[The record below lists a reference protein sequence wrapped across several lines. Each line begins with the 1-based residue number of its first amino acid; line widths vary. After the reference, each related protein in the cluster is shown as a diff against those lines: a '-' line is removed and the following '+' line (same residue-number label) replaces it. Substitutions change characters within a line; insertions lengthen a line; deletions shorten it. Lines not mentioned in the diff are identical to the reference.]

1 MTELRK
7 FQKQFVKGALA
18 PGVDVSALSI
28 PRGNGKSWLAAH
40 LLTRALTPGD
50 DLHVPGSEYLL
61 CAASLE
67 QARLCYRF
75 IRADLEPT
83 GAYRFIDSTT
93 RLGIVHKDSNTRL
106 RVLSSN
112 GKTAMGIL
120 GCPLLVA
127 DEPGSWEVGG
137 GGLMYDA
144 IVTALGKPDSP
155 MKVIFIGTLAPS
167 TSGWWHDMIAD
178 GTKPTIFVQSLQGDV
193 AKWDKWAEI
202 RRCNPLTAVSPE
214 FRKRLRVERDEAR
227 IDTRLKARFQS
238 YRLNLPSGDESTV
251 LLTTVDFDKV
261 TAREV
266 PERSGR
272 PIVGIDL
279 GGGRAWSAAVALWPN
294 GRVTAREVP
303 ERSGRPIVGIDLGGG
318 RAWSAAVALWPNG
331 RVEAKAVAP
340 GIPGLDEQ
348 ERRDRQPP
356 GTYTRLYAEGSLMV
370 AEGLRVQPPAQVWQM
385 VKETW
390 GKPQV
395 IVCDRF
401 RLPELQDAVKHGA
414 RMEPR
419 IARWSDAAFDI
430 RALRQQALDGPLSV
444 DKDSRALLA
453 TSLSTSIVKS
463 DDQGNTRLVKSASNN
478 TSRDDVAQAL
488 VLASGA
494 LARKPKRTGVRS
506 LGLA

>member
-1 MTELRK
+1 MTELRT
-7 FQKQFVKGALA
+7 FQKRFIRGALA

-50 DLHVPGSEYLL
+50 DLHVSGSEYLL

-75 IRADLEPT
+75 IRAAIEPT
-83 GAYRFIDSTT
+83 GSYRFIDSTT
-93 RLGIVHKDSNTRL
+93 RLGIVHLESNTRL

-112 GKTAMGIL
+112 GKTAMGIV
-120 GCPLLVA
+120 GTPLLVA
-127 DEPGSWEVGG
+127 DEPGSWEVTGG
-137 GGLMYDA
+137 TLMFDA

-167 TSGWWHDMIAD
+167 TSGWWHDLIAD
-178 GTKPTIFVQSLQGDV
+178 GSTPTTYVQALQGSAD
-193 AKWDKWAEI
+193 KWDQWSEI

-214 FRKRLRVERDEAR
+214 FRKRLKTERDEAR

-238 YRLNLPSGDESTV
+238 FRLNLPSGDESTV

-294 GRVTAREVP
+294 GRVECR
-303 ERSGRPIVGIDLGGG
+303 
-318 RAWSAAVALWPNG
+318 
-331 RVEAKAVAP
+331 AVAP
-340 GIPGLDEQ
+340 GIPDLGEQ

-356 GTYTRLYAEGSLMV
+356 GTYTSLYADGSLMV

-385 VKETW
+385 VKEAW
-390 GKPQV
+390 GRPQV

-430 RALRQQALDGPLSV
+430 RALRQMALDGPLSV

-463 DDQGNTRLVKSASNN
+463 DDQGNTRLVKAASNN

-488 VLASGA
+488 VLAAGA
-494 LARKPKRTGVRS
+494 LARRPKRTGVRS